1 MTQIINGMKCIIS
14 ILLGTFSYFVGGW
27 DSLLKTILCMSV
39 LDFITGILKS
49 AYNKQLLSS
58 LLCVKGIIKKI
69 SIFVV
74 IAVSNFIQNILS
86 SDMPLREIIITFYIV
101 NEAISILENISQFA
115 PIPEKLKEVLK
126 EFNETN
132 N

>member
-1 MTQIINGMKCIIS
+1 MTQIINGAKYMLS

-27 DSLLKTILCMSV
+27 DSLLKTILCMAV
-39 LDFITGILKS
+39 LDFVTGILKS
-49 AYNKQLLSS
+49 VYNKQLSS
-58 LLCVKGIIKKI
+58 LLCVKGIIRKVG
-69 SIFVV
+69 IFIV
-74 IAVSNFIQNILS
+74 IAVSNFLQNVLS
-86 SDMPLREIIITFYIV
+86 SDIPLREIIITFYIV
-101 NEAISILENISQFA
+101 NEAISILENISQFV